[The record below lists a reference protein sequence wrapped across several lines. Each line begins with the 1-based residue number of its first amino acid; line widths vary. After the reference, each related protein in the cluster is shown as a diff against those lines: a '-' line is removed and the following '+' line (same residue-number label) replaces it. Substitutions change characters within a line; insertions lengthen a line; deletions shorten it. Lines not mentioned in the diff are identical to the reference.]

1 MRPRV
6 LLADDHAMVAKA
18 LARLIDEVAD
28 LVAQVSDG
36 QRLVEQ
42 ARRLR
47 PDIVVCDITMPGM
60 SGIDAMRQLKA
71 EHSSARFIFTTAHWE
86 PSLAAEAM
94 RAGAAGYVL
103 KPAAGDELLDAIS
116 AVMGGRTYLTPFISG
131 DVLNLTASTTQ
142 AERELT
148 ARQREVL
155 RLLAQG
161 KHMKEIA
168 AELDISIGSVE
179 DHKTHLM
186 QLLHLENT
194 ADLIRFAIKQ
204 HIVPD

>member
-1 MRPRV
+1 
-6 LLADDHAMVAKA
+6 
-18 LARLIDEVAD
+18 
-28 LVAQVSDG
+28 
-36 QRLVEQ
+36 
-42 ARRLR
+42 
-47 PDIVVCDITMPGM
+47 
-60 SGIDAMRQLKA
+60 
-71 EHSSARFIFTTAHWE
+71 
-86 PSLAAEAM
+86 
-94 RAGAAGYVL
+94 
-103 KPAAGDELLDAIS
+103 
-116 AVMGGRTYLTPFISG
+116 MGGRTYLTPLITG
-131 DVLNLTASTTQ
+131 DVLKLTAATTQ

-168 AELDISIGSVE
+168 AELDISIGTVE

>member
-6 LLADDHAMVAKA
+6 LLADDHALVAEG
-18 LARLIDEVAD
+18 LARLIGEVAD
-28 LVAQVSDG
+28 LVAQVTDG
-36 QRLVEQ
+36 QHLVEQ

-47 PDIVVCDITMPGM
+47 PDIVVSDITMPGM

-71 EHSSARFIFTTAHWE
+71 EHSPARFIFITVHTE
-86 PSLAAEAM
+86 PSIAAEAM

-103 KPAAGDELLDAIS
+103 KHAAGEELLDAIR
-116 AVMGGRTYLTPFISG
+116 AVMGGRTYLSPLITG
-131 DVLNLTASTTQ
+131 DVLKRTALTTQ
-142 AERELT
+142 SQRELT

-161 KHMKEIA
+161 KRMKEIA
-168 AELDISIGSVE
+168 AELDISIGTVQ
-179 DHKTHLM
+179 DHRTHLLE
-186 QLLHLENT
+186 LLHLENT

>member
-1 MRPRV
+1 MM
-6 LLADDHAMVAKA
+6 ADH
-18 LARLIDEVAD
+18 LARLIGEVAD
-28 LVAQVSDG
+28 LVAQVTDG

-47 PDIVVCDITMPGM
+47 PDIVVSDISMPGM

-71 EHSSARFIFTTAHWE
+71 EHSSARFIFMTVYSD

-103 KPAAGDELLDAIS
+103 KHAAGEELHDAIR
-116 AVMGGRTYLTPFISG
+116 AVMGGRTYLTPFITG
-131 DVLNLTASTTQ
+131 DVLKLTASTTQ

-148 ARQREVL
+148 ARQRDVL

-168 AELDISIGSVE
+168 AELDISIGTVE

>member
-6 LLADDHAMVAKA
+6 LLADDHAMVAKC
-18 LARLIDEVAD
+18 LARLIGEVAD
-28 LVAQVSDG
+28 LVAQVTDG
-36 QRLVEQ
+36 HCLVEQ

-47 PDIVVCDITMPGM
+47 PDIVVSDITMPGM

-71 EHSSARFIFTTAHWE
+71 EHSSARFIFTTGHWE

-103 KPAAGDELLDAIS
+103 KPAAGEELHDAIR
-116 AVMGGRTYLTPFISG
+116 AVMGGRTYLSPFITG
-131 DVLNLTASTTQ
+131 DVLKLTASTTQ

-168 AELDISIGSVE
+168 SELDVSIGTVQ

-186 QLLHLENT
+186 QLLRLECT